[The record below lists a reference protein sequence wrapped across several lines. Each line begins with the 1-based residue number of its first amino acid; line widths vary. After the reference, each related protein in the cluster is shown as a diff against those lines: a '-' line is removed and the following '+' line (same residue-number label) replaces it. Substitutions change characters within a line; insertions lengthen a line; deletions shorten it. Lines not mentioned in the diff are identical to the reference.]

1 MDGQGWLADR
11 LKAKRARLRGVAYR
25 LLGSPGSRGSHG
37 ARLDY
42 GIVAPSVYEAIARRV
57 FSPSY
62 VELAPAPRARH
73 LI

>member
-11 LKAKRARLRGVAYR
+11 LKAKRARLRGAYR
-25 LLGSPGSRGSHG
+25 LIGSPGSRGSHG

-42 GIVAPSVYEAIARRV
+42 GIVAPSAYEAIARRV
-57 FSPSY
+57 FSPNY
-62 VELAPAPRARH
+62 VGLPPAPRARH